1 MAPDVRMASAS
12 LQRPLAEIVS
22 AASTDRYG
30 VHAQVSRTCS
40 VVFLR
45 NKLVPNPLPQTVSK
59 RFRDADAPV
68 ERCPASLERI
78 DTTSWGVVAVSRA
91 LRLFGSASALA
102 NAARTFWWAEASV
115 AASPATRAVSYTH
128 LTLPTKRIV

>member
-1 MAPDVRMASAS
+1 M
-12 LQRPLAEIVS
+12 
-22 AASTDRYG
+22 
-30 VHAQVSRTCS
+30 
-40 VVFLR
+40 VFLR
-45 NKLVPNPLPQTVSK
+45 NRLVPSPLPQTVSK
-59 RFRDADAPV
+59 RFWDVDASA

-115 AASPATRAVSYTH
+115 AASPATRVTGSFVSWPNATGSSR
-128 LTLPTKRIV
+128 RIHDMPVRSTEESGLAWASANPGATTM